1 MNYYFTSNIFR
12 KTLASLSGLFLVTF
26 LFGHLTGNLQ
36 LLIPGIKG
44 QTQFNKYAF
53 FMTTNPFVKILSI
66 LTYTSIILHV
76 VVTIYLELKSRLARP
91 IGYLVSNNSLNSTW
105 SSRNMPLLGAILLIF
120 IIIHLKSFWYEM
132 HFGKMPYQI
141 LSDGTK
147 IKDLHTI
154 TVSAFK
160 NPIYT
165 LFYAFSMVVLALHL
179 NHGVLS
185 ALQTVGLKTQR
196 FNIVFKYISSVITL
210 FIPALFA
217 LIPIY
222 IYIKNFK

>member
-76 VVTIYLELKSRLARP
+76 VVTIYLELKSKLARP
-91 IGYLVSNNSLNSTW
+91 IGYLVNNNSLNSTW
-105 SSRNMPLLGAILLIF
+105 SSRNMSLLGAILLIF